1 MKQRATGTF
10 EIKNWDEKPY
20 GEVVGSS
27 KATRASVTKAYKGD
41 IEGEGALEYLMA
53 YSADGSAAFVGME
66 RVVGRVGDKRGA
78 FVFQHVGAF
87 KDGVATSLWSV
98 VPGSAT
104 GDLQGLRGE
113 VNSALGHGTS
123 YPVEFSYELG

>member
-10 EIKNWDEKPY
+10 EIRNWDEKPY

-27 KATRASVTKAYKGD
+27 KTTRASVTKAYKGD
-41 IEGEGALEYLMA
+41 IEGEGTLEYLMA
-53 YSADGSAAFVGME
+53 YNADGSASFVGME
-66 RVVGRVGDKRGA
+66 RVVGRVGDKSGV

-87 KDGVATSLWSV
+87 KDGVARSLWSV
-98 VPGSAT
+98 VPGSGA

-113 VNSALGHGTS
+113 VSSALGHGTS
-123 YPVEFSYELG
+123 YPVEFSYELE